1 MVTPY
6 RATMTDVTTHPT
18 QENTA
23 FETRRRPARAPR
35 RAARPPRP
43 RIANA
48 LTLIAGI
55 GFGISI
61 GLAFVGQSI
70 ASFGSAGG
78 WFTFFGRLTG
88 LSGTY
93 LLIIMVLLVTRLPWL
108 EETVGQVRLVR
119 WHRTVGGWPIA
130 LIALHVVFITLGYAE
145 ASHVGFVSEF
155 WTFIVHYPNMLTA
168 TVAFALLILAGVTS
182 IPVVRRRMKYQTW
195 WVVHVYL
202 YLALVLAFAHQ
213 IKAGVMFIGHPIALD
228 FWIALS
234 AVALGAVLLIRIV
247 RPLAKN
253 LRHQLRVVSV
263 REEAPGVYSVIIKG
277 RSMSRFEVSGG
288 QFFQWR
294 FMARDLWW
302 HSHPYSLSALP
313 RPPFIR
319 VTIKRLGMQS
329 LAATRLKPGTR
340 VFVEGPYGVFTRHAR
355 RGGRIVLIG
364 AGVGISPIRALLEDL
379 PERTDVTV
387 ILRASSIE
395 DLVHRDEVTQL
406 VSERGGQLHEIV
418 GPRKK
423 VHVDGKALRKLV
435 GNVSNTDVYVCG
447 PAGFSEDIT
456 EALLRLGARRER
468 IHQEAF
474 AF

>member
-6 RATMTDVTTHPT
+6 RPTMTDVSTRQSP
-18 QENTA
+18 ESTA
-23 FETRRRPARAPR
+23 FETRPRPSRAPRRSARAPR
-35 RAARPPRP
+35 PRH
-43 RIANA
+43 ANA
-48 LTLIAGI
+48 LALIAGI
-55 GFGISI
+55 GLGLSV

-70 ASFGSAGG
+70 ASFGTPGG
-78 WFTFFGRLTG
+78 WFTFAGRLTG

-108 EETVGQVRLVR
+108 EETVGQVRLVH

-130 LIALHVVFITLGYAE
+130 IIALHVVFITLGYAE
-145 ASHVGFVSEF
+145 ASHVGVLSEF
-155 WTFIVHYPNMLTA
+155 WTFLMHYPDMLTA
-168 TVAFALLILAGVTS
+168 TAAFVLLVVAGVSS
-182 IPVVRRRMKYQTW
+182 IPAVRRTMKYQTW
-195 WVVHVYL
+195 WAVHLYL
-202 YLALVLAFAHQ
+202 YLALILAFAHE
-213 IKAGVMFIGHPIALD
+213 IKTGVMFIGHPLTLD

-234 AVALGAVLLIRIV
+234 AGALGTVLAIRFL
-247 RPLAKN
+247 RPLARN
-253 LRHQLRVVSV
+253 LRHQLRVTSV
-263 REEAPGVYSVIIKG
+263 REEAPGVYSLVIKG
-277 RSMSRFEVSGG
+277 RNMTRFEVAGG

-294 FMARDLWW
+294 FMARGLWW
-302 HSHPYSLSALP
+302 HSHPYSLSAMP

-319 VTIKRLGMQS
+319 VTVKRLGMQS

-355 RGGRIVLIG
+355 RGGRVVLIG

-387 ILRASSIE
+387 ILRASTIE
-395 DLVHRDEVTQL
+395 DLVHRQEVTQL

-418 GPRKK
+418 GSRKK
-423 VHVDGKALRKLV
+423 VHLDGKALRKLV
-435 GNVSNTDVYVCG
+435 GNVSNTDIYVCG
-447 PAGFSEDIT
+447 PAGFSANIT
-456 EALLRLGARRER
+456 ETLMRLGARHDR